1 MVRTLP
7 SSRLE
12 SYTVT
17 ANSLHYSTERTRN
30 RRICIYKGCLSRVLL
45 MQGGR
50 LNRSLGSSRSA
61 TELRP
66 LVVPNCTRGI
76 YDPRSGFN
84 PCRAPATFDR
94 MRQGKASVI
103 RVERLPWA
111 HSPRL
116 QPLHPFLLT
125 TNVSNKSG
133 NLLFAQR

>member
-1 MVRTLP
+1 MVGDVVQLVRTLP

-84 PCRAPATFDR
+84 PCRAPATSSVVGSKAANGGRVKTGQR
-94 MRQGKASVI
+94 M
-103 RVERLPWA
+103 
-111 HSPRL
+111 
-116 QPLHPFLLT
+116 
-125 TNVSNKSG
+125 
-133 NLLFAQR
+133 